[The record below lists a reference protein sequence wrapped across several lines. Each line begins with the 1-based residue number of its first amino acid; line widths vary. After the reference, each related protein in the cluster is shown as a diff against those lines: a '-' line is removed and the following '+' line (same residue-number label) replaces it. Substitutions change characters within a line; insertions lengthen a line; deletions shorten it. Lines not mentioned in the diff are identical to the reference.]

1 MQEMIRE
8 FDKNL
13 ALKCSKTD
21 FWGVRDKQEEF
32 ATLDNLEDTK
42 QGLED
47 EDNVMR
53 TEFSKLSIRVQELQD
68 NLGSSVYSAV

>member
-32 ATLDNLEDTK
+32 ATHDDLDE
-42 QGLED
+42 
-47 EDNVMR
+47 
-53 TEFSKLSIRVQELQD
+53 
-68 NLGSSVYSAV
+68 

>member
-13 ALKCSKTD
+13 ALKCNKTD

-32 ATLDNLEDTK
+32 ATHD
-42 QGLED
+42 
-47 EDNVMR
+47 
-53 TEFSKLSIRVQELQD
+53 
-68 NLGSSVYSAV
+68 